1 VVFEHVGLLGVVDF
15 DLWNALRDILL
26 LLLVALLLGTIAE
39 RLRQSVIVGYL
50 IAGTVVGPNALGWIS
65 KQQEI
70 YYIAELG
77 VALLLFVIGL
87 EFSPRRLLELGKRSL
102 GTGIMQILVTAAAT
116 WVIARACGIGGQE
129 ALVIGMMI
137 AMSSTVCVLRLLTD
151 RAELDGL
158 HGRAA
163 LGILLVQDVA
173 VVPMMLA
180 VSAIAG
186 KQSLSSVA
194 GKLSLSVLL
203 AVALVGTFYVLFTFV
218 APRLFNQRVWQ
229 RNRDLPIL
237 LAMILALGCAWAAH
251 QLKLSPALGAF
262 AGGVLLAVSPFAT
275 QIRADVRP
283 LSTVL
288 VTLFFASIGMF
299 GDPWWLLQNG
309 LLVTGLVLA
318 IVVGKPLVIAVL
330 ARLFGQP
337 WRYAVATGLCLAQIG
352 EFSFV
357 LATIAQTQVDGVA
370 LMSAATFRALVSA
383 TIISLLL
390 TPYLVAV
397 APRVGS
403 WSAACISRLRK
414 TRGSEDVDDAPD
426 ADESESTPS
435 DSILIIGF
443 GPAGQRVVE
452 GLMDAHQGRMVVV
465 DLNSDNIIIANRY
478 GLKGIQGDATQTEI
492 LEHAGI
498 YRTRVV
504 VLVLP
509 DHNTTRQLIYLVRSL
524 APGAHIIAR
533 CRYHVRHWELLNAG
547 AHEVVDEED
556 QVGRR
561 LAEQVSQAMELK
573 VTPDVPSRTDCQ

>member
-1 VVFEHVGLLGVVDF
+1 MVFQQIGLLAIVDF
-15 DLWNALRDILL
+15 GVWDALRDVLL
-26 LLLVALLLGTIAE
+26 LLLVALLFGTLAE
-39 RLRQSVIVGYL
+39 RLGQSVIVGYL
-50 IAGTVVGPNALGWIS
+50 IAGTVVGPNVLGWIS

-87 EFSPRRLLELGKRSL
+87 EFSPQRLLELGKKSL
-102 GTGIMQILVTAAAT
+102 GTGILQILVTAAAT
-116 WVIARACGIGGQE
+116 WAIARACGISVQE

-137 AMSSTVCVLRLLTD
+137 AMSSTACVLRLLTD
-151 RAELDGL
+151 RAELEGT

-180 VSAIAG
+180 VSAMAG

-203 AVALVGTFYVLFTFV
+203 AVGLVGTFYVLFTFV
-218 APRLFNQRVWQ
+218 VPRVFNQRVWQ

-262 AGGVLLAVSPFAT
+262 AGGVLLAVSPLAT

-299 GDPWWLLQNG
+299 GDPWWLLQNW
-309 LLVTGLVLA
+309 LLVAGIVLA
-318 IVVGKPLVIAVL
+318 IVVGKPVVITVL

-370 LMSAATFRALVSA
+370 LMSAVTFRALVSA

-390 TPYLVAV
+390 TPYLVAS
-397 APRVGS
+397 APRVGH
-403 WSAACISRLRK
+403 WFALFMSRFST
-414 TRGSEDVDDAPD
+414 TRDSQNVDDVPQD
-426 ADESESTPS
+426 GDSVSTPA
-435 DSILIIGF
+435 DAILIIGF
-443 GPAGQRVVE
+443 GPAGQRVAE
-452 GLMDAHQGRMVVV
+452 GLIDPYQDRIVVV
-465 DLNSDNIIIANRY
+465 DLNPDNISIAKRY
-478 GLKGIQGDATQTEI
+478 GLKGVLGDATQTEI
-492 LEHAGI
+492 LVHAGI
-498 YRTRVV
+498 YHASVV
-504 VLVLP
+504 IVVLP
-509 DHNTTRQLIYLVRSL
+509 DHNTTRHLIYQVRDL
-524 APGAHIIAR
+524 APNAHVIVR
-533 CRYHVRHWELLNAG
+533 CRYYVRHWELLNAG
-547 AHEVVDEED
+547 AHEVMDEED
-556 QVGRR
+556 QVGQQ
-561 LAEQVSQAMELK
+561 LAERVRK
-573 VTPDVPSRTDCQ
+573 VLASSPGVAGQNAS

>member
-1 VVFEHVGLLGVVDF
+1 MVFQHIGLLGVVDF
-15 DLWNALRDILL
+15 GVWDALRDVLL

-50 IAGTVVGPNALGWIS
+50 IAGTVVGPNVLGWIS
-65 KQQEI
+65 KQHEI

-87 EFSPRRLLELGKRSL
+87 EFSPRRLLDLGKKSL
-102 GTGIMQILVTAAAT
+102 GTGVMQILVTAAAT
-116 WVIARACGIGGQE
+116 WAIARACGISAQE

-137 AMSSTVCVLRLLTD
+137 AMSSTACVLRLLTD
-151 RAELDGL
+151 RAELEGL

-180 VSAIAG
+180 VSAMAG

-251 QLKLSPALGAF
+251 QLKLSPAVGAF

-299 GDPWWLLQNG
+299 GDPWWLLQNW
-309 LLVTGLVLA
+309 LLVAGIVFA
-318 IVVGKPLVIAVL
+318 IVVGKPVVIAVL

-357 LATIAQTQVDGVA
+357 LATIAQTQIDGVA
-370 LMSAATFRALVSA
+370 LMSPATFRALVSA

-390 TPYLVAV
+390 TPHLVAV
-397 APRVGS
+397 SLRVGS
-403 WSAACISRLRK
+403 WLAGFMSRFSARRDSQ
-414 TRGSEDVDDAPD
+414 DVGDVADAG
-426 ADESESTPS
+426 ESASTPS
-435 DSILIIGF
+435 DAILIIGF
-443 GPAGQRVVE
+443 GPAGQRVAE
-452 GLMDAHQGRMVVV
+452 GLIDPHQGRIVVI
-465 DLNSDNIIIANRY
+465 DLNPDNIAIANRY
-478 GLKGIQGDATQTEI
+478 GLRGILGDATQTEI

-498 YRTRVV
+498 YRARVV

-509 DHNTTRQLIYLVRSL
+509 DHNTTRLLIYHVRDL
-524 APGAHIIAR
+524 APNAHVIVR

-547 AHEVVDEED
+547 AHEVADEED
-556 QVGRR
+556 QIGLQ
-561 LAEQVSQAMELK
+561 LAERVRQVLSADP
-573 VTPDVPSRTDCQ
+573 V

>member
-1 VVFEHVGLLGVVDF
+1 MVFQQFELLAIVDF
-15 DLWNALRDILL
+15 GVWAALRDVLL
-26 LLLVALLLGTIAE
+26 LLLVALLFGTLAE
-39 RLRQSVIVGYL
+39 RLGQSVIVGYL
-50 IAGTVVGPNALGWIS
+50 IAGTVVGPNVFGWIS

-70 YYIAELG
+70 YSIAEMG

-87 EFSPRRLLELGKRSL
+87 EFSPRRLLELGKKSL
-102 GTGIMQILVTAAAT
+102 GTGILQILATAAAT
-116 WVIARACGIGGQE
+116 WAIARACGINAQE

-137 AMSSTVCVLRLLTD
+137 AMSSTACVLRLLTD
-151 RAELDGL
+151 RAELEGI

-180 VSAIAG
+180 VSAMAG
-186 KQSLSSVA
+186 QQALSSVA

-218 APRLFNQRVWQ
+218 LPRVFNQRVWQ

-237 LAMILALGCAWAAH
+237 LAMILALGSAWAAH

-262 AGGVLLAVSPFAT
+262 VGGVLLAVSPLAT

-299 GDPWWLLQNG
+299 GDPWWLLQHW
-309 LLVTGLVLA
+309 GLVVGIVMA
-318 IVVGKPLVIAVL
+318 IVVGKPVVIILL

-337 WRYAVATGLCLAQIG
+337 WRYAVPTGLCLAQIG

-357 LATIAQTQVDGVA
+357 LATIAQTPVDGMA

-390 TPYLVAV
+390 TPYLVAA
-397 APRVGS
+397 APRCGAWFEALV
-403 WSAACISRLRK
+403 LRFA
-414 TRGSEDVDDAPD
+414 TPGDRVDLPRDSETESPTTDA
-426 ADESESTPS
+426 
-435 DSILIIGF
+435 IVIVGF
-443 GPAGQRVVE
+443 GPAGQRVAE
-452 GLMDAHQGRMVVV
+452 GLVDSHQQHIVVV
-465 DLNSDNIIIANRY
+465 DIDRDMIGKAHQF
-478 GLKGIQGDATQTEI
+478 GLRTVLGDATQREI

-498 YRTRVV
+498 HNARVV
-504 VLVLP
+504 VLVVP
-509 DHNTTRQLIYLVRSL
+509 DHNTMRQLIYQVRDL
-524 APGAHIIAR
+524 APNAHIVAR
-533 CRYHVRHWELLNAG
+533 CRYHKRYRELLNAG
-547 AHEVVDEED
+547 AHEVVDEEG
-556 QVGRR
+556 QVGKR
-561 LAEQVSQAMELK
+561 LAACVRKTLFADPTQL
-573 VTPDVPSRTDCQ
+573 T